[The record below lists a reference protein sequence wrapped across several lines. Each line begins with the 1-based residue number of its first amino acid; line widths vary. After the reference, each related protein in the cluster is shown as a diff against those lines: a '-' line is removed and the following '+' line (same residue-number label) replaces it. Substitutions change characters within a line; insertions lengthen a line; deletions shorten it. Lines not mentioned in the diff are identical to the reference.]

1 MTDAESASGW
11 IGRGYRRKEDH
22 RLMTGHGEYLADIAI
37 PGMLHLAF
45 VRSTH
50 AHARITNI
58 DTAAALA
65 MPGVV
70 RVVTAADLKGAML
83 PFPQAV
89 LVPNMLARH
98 PTFWPLAV
106 DKVKFHGE
114 PVAAVVATDAYLA
127 EDAAE
132 AIVIDYEP
140 LTPVLDAESAFAA
153 AAPKVHDDWP
163 DNEIFAM
170 TLTGGATEEDRANNA
185 AEVERLIGAGDVVI
199 RERFRVHRTGVT
211 PLETRGAVAVWT
223 EGYGLKAW
231 ITTQRP
237 HIEQLALADLL
248 GIPEAKIRV
257 IAPRDQGGGF
267 GVKAPIHRE
276 PVLVCHLARELGRPV
291 CWIETRAEHLMAV
304 SQERDQIHDIE
315 VAADKEGRI
324 TAVRDRGLGDGCAG
338 VYWGHLMPFL
348 GAALLPNAYDLL
360 TCDISVRVAVTNK
373 SCSSPARSFGAFPTR
388 FALDRCIDMVAHR
401 LGLEPADVRRQNLI
415 AKLPYTT
422 CTGLNYDASDWLK
435 TWDNL
440 VSAVDLAGFRK
451 TQLAAREEGRFFGI
465 GFAVGAEVSG
475 APSEAYVQMANQPGY
490 GSATV
495 RLDPRGK
502 ALVFHGDA
510 PSGQSHET
518 TLSQVAAK
526 EFGIHPDDVFV
537 TIGDTGT
544 TPFGCGTNGSRQ
556 ASYTVSGVAE
566 ACRVLKAKMDRFMIH
581 DFELSGA
588 TPGDFDYR
596 DGEVIYRRDSNIRRT
611 LAEQANRIIMAPI
624 NMPEGEQAGLEH
636 TAYFEADAAM
646 WSFSAQA
653 AIVEV
658 DPATGQFRIERY
670 VTSED
675 VGTVINPLVV
685 EGQVQGG
692 VVQGISNACFEE
704 FAFDENGQHLSADFE
719 NYQIARAPDVP
730 DITVT
735 HAGTPCLHNPLG
747 TRGLGEGICA
757 PVPGAL
763 GNAISDALLVTELPL
778 NANRVYDLIQ
788 QAKAKAA

>member
-1 MTDAESASGW
+1 
-11 IGRGYRRKEDH
+11 
-22 RLMTGHGEYLADIAI
+22 
-37 PGMLHLAF
+37 
-45 VRSTH
+45 
-50 AHARITNI
+50 
-58 DTAAALA
+58 
-65 MPGVV
+65 
-70 RVVTAADLKGAML
+70 
-83 PFPQAV
+83 
-89 LVPNMLARH
+89 
-98 PTFWPLAV
+98 
-106 DKVKFHGE
+106 
-114 PVAAVVATDAYLA
+114 
-127 EDAAE
+127 
-132 AIVIDYEP
+132 
-140 LTPVLDAESAFAA
+140 
-153 AAPKVHDDWP
+153 
-163 DNEIFAM
+163 
-170 TLTGGATEEDRANNA
+170 
-185 AEVERLIGAGDVVI
+185 
-199 RERFRVHRTGVT
+199 
-211 PLETRGAVAVWT
+211 
-223 EGYGLKAW
+223 
-231 ITTQRP
+231 
-237 HIEQLALADLL
+237 
-248 GIPEAKIRV
+248 
-257 IAPRDQGGGF
+257 
-267 GVKAPIHRE
+267 
-276 PVLVCHLARELGRPV
+276 
-291 CWIETRAEHLMAV
+291 
-304 SQERDQIHDIE
+304 
-315 VAADKEGRI
+315 
-324 TAVRDRGLGDGCAG
+324 
-338 VYWGHLMPFL
+338 MPFL

-518 TLSQVAAK
+518 TLSQVAAQ

-685 EGQVQGG
+685 EGQVQGR

-719 NYQIARAPDVP
+719 NYQIARALRRPRHHGDPRRHAVSAQSAWHARPRRGHLRARAGRARQRHFGCAAAVRRRGYRAAPERQPRLRPDP
-730 DITVT
+730 
-735 HAGTPCLHNPLG
+735 AGQGQGRLSPVSCLLPGRRPRPRPWRGVRRGGSCPKRSWAAPRG
-747 TRGLGEGICA
+747 TRSRADTCTARCG
-757 PVPGAL
+757 
-763 GNAISDALLVTELPL
+763 S
-778 NANRVYDLIQ
+778 
-788 QAKAKAA
+788 